1 MIVQMGSVRASPEYL
16 KNYPQRSSESLARPL
31 VRRLKALLTSAGVTG
46 VKGVGGKSNMGGD
59 I

>member
-16 KNYPQRSSESLARPL
+16 KNSPQRSSESLARPL
-31 VRRLKALLTSAGVTG
+31 VRRMKALLTSAGVTG

-59 I
+59 V

>member
-1 MIVQMGSVRASPEYL
+1 MDSVRASPEYL